1 MPRPLHTLVP
11 LGLSGC
17 LTLTGVAVML
27 AGPGVAAP
35 LPTQYSATA
44 TGDLWHVKQLD
55 RDLSDSTPAAQT
67 DLSVFHVSGL
77 MSSKATPRSTA
88 AADNLAGTTASD
100 QGARRGVS
108 SAATRSAD
116 TSGPAVGIAPSGAI
130 SGMLDVD
137 QATLGARGRWVGDRS
152 CLTTADGL
160 ADATAVGNGAS
171 LAPGPIP
178 SGDAGGIVLP
188 TDLPSDI
195 PTTLPS
201 STASGLPTSTPTI
214 LPTASGTPTIIP
226 TDLPTVV
233 STTTGVPLP
242 TLTLP
247 PLPSPTLPLLQAP
260 TGESAQ
266 AAGSDVIL
274 AALGAGTVQQRVD
287 LPLQNGA
294 KHDDRGVRAQAIG
307 TVKDTSAPAMTFFGG
322 EVEVRVN
329 GPARLTAYADGVH
342 PSVLDW
348 APPVVTVRVPAQDKT
363 YALPASGSP
372 ITVTYSKNS
381 AVTLTLSVGT
391 LTKATNGSAYDVG
404 GRASVM
410 HMVVTDGS
418 DTALEGDFLPMEA
431 QAHAPGN
438 GVECPIP
445 DTDRDGLNDA
455 LEAKLGTK
463 PGVPDTDRDGLKDG
477 VEHFRFHTNP
487 LRADTDRDKL
497 TDGQEIKKYKT
508 NARKKDTDRD
518 GLTDGLEVRRWHTNP
533 RKKDTDRDGMSDG
546 AEVRHHRNPL
556 RKGR

>member
-130 SGMLDVD
+130 SGMLDVG
-137 QATLGARGRWVGDRS
+137 QATLGARGRWVGDKS

-178 SGDAGGIVLP
+178 GGDAGGIVLP

-226 TDLPTVV
+226 TDIPTVV

-247 PLPSPTLPLLQAP
+247 PLPSPSLPLLQAP

-266 AAGSDVIL
+266 AANSNVVL

-342 PSVLDW
+342 PSVVDW
-348 APPVVTVRVPAQDKT
+348 VPPTVTVTVAGSK
-363 YALPASGSP
+363 YALPTSGSP
-372 ITVTYSKNS
+372 ITVSYSQNKD
-381 AVTLTLSVGT
+381 VTLSLNVGALNET
-391 LTKATNGSAYDVG
+391 EYATGLLAKGS
-404 GRASVM
+404 ASVM
-410 HMVVTDGS
+410 HMQVKNGDAI
-418 DTALEGDFLPMEA
+418 ALDADFMPMAVEA
-431 QAHAPGN
+431 RAPGG
-438 GVECPIP
+438 GVECPAP
-445 DTDRDGLNDA
+445 DADADGLSDA
-455 LEAKLGTK
+455 LEAKLGTN
-463 PGVPDTDRDGLKDG
+463 PGVP
-477 VEHFRFHTNP
+477 
-487 LRADTDRDKL
+487 DTDRDKL
-497 TDGQEIKKYKT
+497 TDGQEHFKYKT
-508 NARKKDTDRD
+508 KPLKADTD
-518 GLTDGLEVRRWHTNP
+518 
-533 RKKDTDRDGMSDG
+533 K
-546 AEVRHHRNPL
+546 
-556 RKGR
+556 